1 MYGIVLIAVLIITG
15 GVIAFIGDRLGT
27 KIGKKKLSVFGLRPR
42 HTSIVITIITG
53 IMITTLTFGIMAAV
67 SENVRTALF
76 GMEKLNRQMQLT
88 QANLEQADQDL
99 AAANVARDKA
109 KADFAAAQVE
119 VEKLRLHQAE
129 LARQNQALE
138 IGNRELAAA
147 NSGLEQENSA
157 LASQN
162 NTLVQKNDEMSA
174 ENKTLEIRTKN
185 LRDGLQF
192 VREGDIVYQ
201 AGEVIASGIIRKS
214 ADGQALKS
222 GLESIVYM
230 ANRNVAERIGK
241 DAGAEGILIY
251 QREYEDVV
259 DRMQQAGQDMV
270 VRIVAAGNLVRGEP
284 IRTRVE
290 LYPNQMIYQKNE
302 LVFAEKMSLQGKEA
316 NEAEGTVI
324 NFLKHINAAAVKK
337 GILADPIKG
346 SVGVMSGN
354 QFYDVVNSL
363 VSIRG
368 DIILSAYAAEPT
380 DALGPLRLRIKVEQ
394 LNE

>member
-99 AAANVARDKA
+99 AAANAARDKA

-147 NSGLEQENSA
+147 NSGLEQENSE
-157 LASQN
+157 LAGQN

-174 ENKTLEIRTKN
+174 ENKTLELRTQN

-192 VREGDIVYQ
+192 VREGDIAYQ

-214 ADGQALKS
+214 ADGQTLKS

-230 ANRNVAERIGK
+230 ANRNVAERMGK
-241 DAGAEGILIY
+241 DAGTEGILIY

-259 DRMQQAGQDMV
+259 ERLQQASQDMV

-302 LVFAEKMSLQGKEA
+302 LVFSEKMSLQGKEA

-324 NFLKHINAAAVKK
+324 NFLKHINTAAVKK

-380 DALGPLRLRIKVEQ
+380 DALGPLRLKIKVEQ

>member
-99 AAANVARDKA
+99 AAANAARDKA

-138 IGNRELAAA
+138 TGNRELAAA

-157 LASQN
+157 LAGQN
-162 NTLVQKNDEMSA
+162 NTLMQKNDEMSA
-174 ENKTLEIRTKN
+174 ENRTLEIRTKN

-201 AGEVIASGIIRKS
+201 AGEVIASGIIRKA

-222 GLESIVYM
+222 GMDSIVYM

-284 IRTRVE
+284 IRTHVE
-290 LYPNQMIYQKNE
+290 LYPNRTIYQKNE
-302 LVFAEKMSLQGKEA
+302 LVFAEKMVLQGKEA

>member
-15 GVIAFIGDRLGT
+15 GAIAFIGDRLGT

-88 QANLEQADQDL
+88 QAELAQADKDL
-99 AAANVARDKA
+99 TAANAARDKA
-109 KADFAAAQVE
+109 KADFAAAQAE
-119 VEKLRLHQAE
+119 VEKLKLHQDE
-129 LARQNQALE
+129 LARQNQTLE
-138 IGNRELAAA
+138 AGNRELASA
-147 NSGLEQENSA
+147 NSDLEQKNNALGDLNNS
-157 LASQN
+157 
-162 NTLVQKNDEMSA
+162 LVQKNDEMSA

-201 AGEVIASGIIRKS
+201 AGEVIASGIVRKS

-284 IRTRVE
+284 IRTHVE
-290 LYPNQMIYQKNE
+290 LYPNRTIYQKNE
-302 LVFAEKMSLQGKEA
+302 MVFSEKMVLQGKEA

-324 NFLKHINAAAVKK
+324 NFLKHINTAAVKK

-380 DALGPLRLRIKVEQ
+380 DALGPLRLKIKVEQ

>member
-15 GVIAFIGDRLGT
+15 GAIAFIGDRLGT

-88 QANLEQADQDL
+88 QANLEQADKDL
-99 AAANVARDKA
+99 TAANVARDKA
-109 KADFAAAQVE
+109 KADFAAAQAE

-129 LARQNQALE
+129 LVRQNQSLE
-138 IGNRELAAA
+138 NGNRELAAA
-147 NSGLEQENSA
+147 NSGLEQENSV
-157 LASQN
+157 LAGQN
-162 NTLVQKNDEMSA
+162 STLVQKNDEMSV

-192 VREGDIVYQ
+192 VREGDITYQ

-214 ADGQALKS
+214 ADGQALKA

-230 ANRNVAERIGK
+230 ANRNVAERMGK
-241 DAGAEGILIY
+241 DAGTEGILIY

-259 DRMQQAGQDMV
+259 ERLQQASQDMV

-302 LVFAEKMSLQGKEA
+302 LVFVEKMSLQGKEA

-324 NFLKHINAAAVKK
+324 DFLKHINAAAVKK

-380 DALGPLRLRIKVEQ
+380 DALGPLRLKIKVEQ